1 MAAIDT
7 SVGTRTDGAVLDTN
21 GHLIRVGPR
30 AELQWSDRRLGR
42 TARDRRFPF
51 VGLRGS
57 LRRRQPLPA
66 HGVPAAQGER
76 RRRHPHLPLASRPL
90 RSGERRHVR
99 SLGRRRPDLPHRRR
113 GWHRL
118 RRCAAARRRPR
129 GARQGTALGRSGAG
143 SQSGRRQ
150 ERARVARGRCP
161 AGARSWRSAVASA
174 RPTGAAAGRPV

>member
-7 SVGTRTDGAVLDTN
+7 NIGARTDGAVSKTN

-30 AELQWSDRRLGR
+30 AELRGVTVVSGGRHGIAVSPRRS
-42 TARDRRFPF
+42 PS
-51 VGLRGS
+51 S

-66 HGVPAAQGER
+66 HGVPAAQGKR

-99 SLGRRRPDLPHRRR
+99 SLGRRRPNLSHHRRGR
-113 GWHRL
+113 HRL
-118 RRCAAARRRPR
+118 RRCAAAWRRPR

-150 ERARVARGRCP
+150 ERPRVARGRRP
-161 AGARSWRSAVASA
+161 AGRDPGDRRSPA